1 MSKFEEYIIDQEH
14 QGLSIKEYLKSVQGM
29 SGRFLQKLT
38 RAKGIY
44 LNGKRVILDKKL
56 KYKDSLKILILQER
70 LNIIPENNLAIDILY
85 EDDSMLVVNKPAGLL
100 VHPAGQTTGGT
111 LLNYLAG
118 RYAQD
123 SNVNLHALH
132 RLDRDTSGCV
142 LFAKNAKTKQAL
154 EKDLLS
160 GRIKRIYLAVV
171 KGQLPDTQGQ
181 ITAKIDKDPFRTNRR
196 MVSEHGQTAI
206 TNYRVLESIDENTHL
221 LELELLTGRTHQI
234 RVHLTHIG
242 LPILGDG
249 MYGVRDMRIK
259 RQMLHA
265 VKMYFTNEQGA
276 VTKEL
281 VAPVL
286 QDMQVFIKE
295 KK

>member
-1 MSKFEEYIIDQEH
+1 MSKFEEYLIGQEH

-44 LNGKRVILDKKL
+44 LNDKRVIIDKKL

-70 LNIIPENNLAIDILY
+70 LNIIPENSFVVDVLY
-85 EDDSMLVVNKPAGLL
+85 EDVDMLVVNKPAGML

-111 LLNYLAG
+111 LINYLAG
-118 RYAQD
+118 IYAQD
-123 SNVNLHALH
+123 KSVNLHALH

-142 LFAKNAKTKQAL
+142 LFAKNAKSKQVL
-154 EKDLLS
+154 EKDLS
-160 GRIKRIYLAVV
+160 AGRIKRVYLAVV
-171 KGQLPDTQGQ
+171 AGKLSNNQGQ
-181 ITAKIDKDPFRTNRR
+181 ISAKIDRDPFRTNRR
-196 MVSEHGQTAI
+196 IVSEHGQTAI
-206 TNYRVLESIDENTHL
+206 TNYRVLKNIDENTHL

-234 RVHLTHIG
+234 RVHLAHIG

-249 MYGVRDMRIK
+249 MYGVRDIRTK
-259 RQMLHA
+259 RQMLHS
-265 VKMYFTNEQGA
+265 VKMSFTKIRDVIDMN
-276 VTKEL
+276 VI
-281 VAPVL
+281 APVWP
-286 QDMQVFIKE
+286 DMQDFIKE